1 MPPPL
6 NSDKL
11 YNFLADPKLVALL
24 ERVKISDDFL
34 DVINLTE
41 NQHSAM
47 LAWCLSPNEGHAQG
61 DAVLKDFLLAAYQS
75 GRMTNKYANKI
86 FFDVWTPA
94 RIRTASFGSAFVTRE
109 FGLQVDEDNSRR
121 RLDLFIVDREN
132 RIVITIENKAGARL
146 GEDQLSEYYERVA
159 EKIARRPVFRDY
171 QFLHV
176 VVDRELANYTDEKLQ
191 GLGNKWTLL
200 DYTWLQPAAERAR
213 LHMERNNE
221 AAQMLMA
228 YCQKQTGWESP
239 NERKVSELAGDL
251 FTQHEEVVEQI
262 LAARKVKL
270 TDWMPSSFGG
280 DSGELLV
287 FVQQNAKLCEQLV
300 QARGIGA
307 VRVGLRSGL
316 QELQD
321 ARIWFG
327 RTWLNF
333 ATPEMCSLA
342 EDPECS
348 LPMHINIFRDHSA
361 SEETSRFTLRVCWY
375 EDEFDH
381 SQGNWSQQLRN
392 HIGQH
397 CEPLKRWAR
406 APIMRLVVDTN
417 LTAKAVT
424 KQAIDLARELEGI
437 IGSARRGGMIP

>member
-1 MPPPL
+1 MLPPL
-6 NSDKL
+6 NIDKL
-11 YNFLADPKLVALL
+11 YDFLVDPKLVTLL

-61 DAVLKDFLLAAYQS
+61 DAVLKDFLMAAYLS
-75 GRMTNKYANKI
+75 GRPTNKYANKI
-86 FFDVWTPA
+86 FFDAWTPA

-109 FGLQVDEDNSRR
+109 FGLQVDDDNSRR

-132 RIVITIENKAGARL
+132 QIVITIENKAGARL
-146 GEDQLSEYYERVA
+146 GEEQLSDYYERVS

-191 GLGNKWTLL
+191 CLGNKWALL

-213 LHMERNNE
+213 LHIERNNE

-239 NERKVSELAGDL
+239 NERKVSELAGEL
-251 FTQHEEVVEQI
+251 ATQHEEVVEQI
-262 LAARKVKL
+262 MASRRIKL
-270 TDWMPSSFGG
+270 TDWTPGSFSG

-287 FVQQNAKLCEQLV
+287 FVKQNTKLCEQLV

-307 VRVGLRSGL
+307 VRVGLRGELQGL
-316 QELQD
+316 QEGRL
-321 ARIWFG
+321 RFG
-327 RTWLNF
+327 RTWLDF
-333 ATPEMCSLA
+333 ATPEMCSLSD
-342 EDPECS
+342 DPQCS
-348 LPMHINIFRDHSA
+348 LPLHINIFRDYSA
-361 SEETSRFTLRVCWY
+361 SEETSRFTLRVCWW

-381 SQGNWSQQLRN
+381 SQCDWSQLRV
-392 HIGQH
+392 HVGQQ
-397 CEPLKRWAR
+397 CPLLKRWTR
-406 APIMRLVVDTN
+406 SPIMRLVVDTN
-417 LTAKAVT
+417 LTAKEVT
-424 KQAIDLARELEGI
+424 KQAIGLAWELDTLI
-437 IGSARRGGMIP
+437 ASARRGGLIP